1 LEAITDANAR
11 NGAASQTKED
21 IMSGMSEIRELT
33 DHELDAVAGG
43 VDGYVFCGD
52 GLYSAGAG
60 CPVPLGPAIQKGLN
74 VIQDFLAQHK

>member
-1 LEAITDANAR
+1 LEAITDANAATAR
-11 NGAASQTKED
+11 RLQIKED
-21 IMSGMSEIRELT
+21 IMSRMSEIRELT

-52 GLYSAGAG
+52 GYYSAGAG